1 MKVRSAIKALCKNCY
16 IVRRGKTRY
25 VYCKKHP
32 KHKQR
37 QGIHTMTAFSSDIST
52 QIDDSVGP
60 EFSTANAYTDITT
73 LEIPAT
79 TESSNLNGKKLRM
92 NRFIP
97 ELGLSQI
104 YWNF

>member
-16 IVRRGKTRY
+16 IVRRGKIRY

-37 QGIHTMTAFSSDIST
+37 QGIHTMAAPSLELSACNSELGTAGVLSAESAALDI
-52 QIDDSVGP
+52 P
-60 EFSTANAYTDITT
+60 TA
-73 LEIPAT
+73 
-79 TESSNLNGKKLRM
+79 TENINLSGKKLRM

-97 ELGLSQI
+97 ELGISQI